1 MNGLLRNA
9 FAAVMCICAGE
20 VALGQEDVAKFYAGR
35 NLTVI
40 VGSTTGGGYDFNART
55 VGRHIAR
62 HIPGAPGVIVQ
73 NMPGAGSIVATNHV
87 YNVAPQD
94 GSVIGAVQR
103 PIPFEPFFDE
113 KGVRFDVRKIN
124 WLGSTTSEVGVVVAW
139 HTAPQ
144 RTFDD
149 VLEKEMIVGGN
160 GPATDTELFARALNR
175 ELGAKFRI
183 VAGYPGESQ
192 IILAME
198 RGEIQGVANWSWN
211 NIPAKHPDWLRD
223 GKIKLLLQLGL
234 RKHPALPDVPLI
246 LDLAR
251 DADQRK
257 LFETMMQMKELGRP
271 YFVAPGVPADRVA
284 ALRAAFSATMKD
296 PRVRGRNDEG
306 GHQHRSGLGRGH
318 AENAV
323 GGLRASARDHPAH
336 AGGAGELRPS
346 SPA

>member
-9 FAAVMCICAGE
+9 FAALLSMCAAQA
-20 VALGQEDVAKFYAGR
+20 ALSQEDVAKFYAGR
-35 NLTVI
+35 NLTII

-55 VGRHIAR
+55 VGRHIAK
-62 HIPGAPGVIVQ
+62 HIPGAPGIVVQ
-73 NMPGAGSIVATNHV
+73 NMPGAGSIVATNYV

-113 KGVRFDVRKIN
+113 KGVRFDVRKIH

-139 HTAPQ
+139 HTSPQ
-144 RTFDD
+144 RTFND
-149 VLEKEMIVGGN
+149 VLGMEMIVGGN

-183 VAGYPGESQ
+183 VAGYPGEAQ

-223 GKIKLLLQLGL
+223 GKIRLLLQLGL

-246 LDLAR
+246 MDLAK

-257 LFETMMQMKELGRP
+257 LFETMMEMKELGRP
-271 YFVAPGVPADRVA
+271 YFVAPGVPAERIA
-284 ALRAAFSATMKD
+284 ALRAAFTATMAD
-296 PRVRGRNDEG
+296 PEFVNEMTKAGISIDPV
-306 GHQHRSGLGRGH
+306 SGQEMQKMLSETYALPPALIQRT
-318 AENAV
+318 
-323 GGLRASARDHPAH
+323 RAALAN
-336 AGGAGELRPS
+336 
-346 SPA
+346 

>member
-1 MNGLLRNA
+1 MPMNRLLRNA
-9 FAAVMCICAGE
+9 VAAVLSISAGQ
-20 VALGQEDVAKFYAGR
+20 ALAQEDVAKFYAGR
-35 NLTVI
+35 NLTII

-55 VGRHIAR
+55 VGRHIGR
-62 HIPGAPGVIVQ
+62 YIPGAPNIVVQ
-73 NMPGAGSIVATNHV
+73 NMPGAGSIVATNYV

-113 KGVRFDVRKIN
+113 KGVRFDVRKIH

-144 RTFDD
+144 RTFAD
-149 VLEKEMIVGGN
+149 VLAGEMIVGGN

-223 GKIKLLLQLGL
+223 GKIRLLLQLGL

-246 LDLAR
+246 LDLAK

-257 LFETMMQMKELGRP
+257 LFETMMEMKELGRP
-271 YFVAPGVPADRVA
+271 YFVAPGVPPERIA
-284 ALRAAFSATMKD
+284 ALRTAFTGVMGDAEFVGEMTKAGISIDPVSGAEMQKMLAEAYALPPALIERTRAA
-296 PRVRGRNDEG
+296 
-306 GHQHRSGLGRGH
+306 L
-318 AENAV
+318 
-323 GGLRASARDHPAH
+323 AH
-336 AGGAGELRPS
+336 
-346 SPA
+346 

>member
-1 MNGLLRNA
+1 MTTSHRAGG
-9 FAAVMCICAGE
+9 FAAACVFSVFASL
-20 VALGQEDVAKFYAGR
+20 ALAQEDASKFYAGR
-35 NLTVI
+35 NITIV
-40 VGSTTGGGYDFNART
+40 VGSTTGGGYDFNARA
-55 VGRHIAR
+55 VGRHIGK
-62 HIPGAPGVIVQ
+62 HIPGSPTIVVQ

-144 RTFDD
+144 RTFRD
-149 VLEKEMIVGGN
+149 VLATEMIVGGN

-223 GKIKLLLQLGL
+223 GKIRLLLQLGL

-246 LDLAR
+246 LDFAR
-251 DADQRK
+251 DADQRR

-271 YFVAPGVPADRVA
+271 YFVAPGVPADRVE
-284 ALRAAFSATMKD
+284 ALRAAFMKTMTD
-296 PRVRGRNDEG
+296 PDFVNEMTKAGISIDPV
-306 GHQHRSGLGRGH
+306 SGAEMQKTLGEAYALPPALIQRT
-318 AENAV
+318 
-323 GGLRASARDHPAH
+323 RAALAN
-336 AGGAGELRPS
+336 
-346 SPA
+346 

>member
-1 MNGLLRNA
+1 MTLRRA
-9 FAAVMCICAGE
+9 FALLAAGIF
-20 VALGQEDVAKFYAGR
+20 AAYGSSANAQEEPAKFYAGR
-35 NLTVI
+35 NVTIV
-40 VGSTTGGGYDFNART
+40 VGSTTGGGYDFNARA
-55 VGRHIAR
+55 VGRHIGK
-62 HIPGAPGVIVQ
+62 HIPGAPAIVVQ
-73 NMPGAGSIVATNHV
+73 NMPGAGSIVATNYV

-103 PIPFEPFFDE
+103 PIPFEPFFEE
-113 KGVRFDVRKIN
+113 KGVRFDVRKIH

-144 RTFDD
+144 RTFKD
-149 VLEKEMIVGGN
+149 VLEREMIVGGN

-223 GKIKLLLQLGL
+223 GKIRLLMQLGL

-246 LDLAR
+246 LDFAK

-271 YFVAPGVPADRVA
+271 YFVAPGVPADRVETLRSAFMKTMNDSEFVNEMKKAGISIDPVSGAEMQKTLAEAYALPQALIQRTRA
-284 ALRAAFSATMKD
+284 AL
-296 PRVRGRNDEG
+296 
-306 GHQHRSGLGRGH
+306 
-318 AENAV
+318 
-323 GGLRASARDHPAH
+323 AH
-336 AGGAGELRPS
+336 
-346 SPA
+346 

>member
-1 MNGLLRNA
+1 
-9 FAAVMCICAGE
+9 
-20 VALGQEDVAKFYAGR
+20 
-35 NLTVI
+35 
-40 VGSTTGGGYDFNART
+40 
-55 VGRHIAR
+55 
-62 HIPGAPGVIVQ
+62 
-73 NMPGAGSIVATNHV
+73 MPGAGSIVATNYV

-113 KGVRFDVRKIN
+113 KGVRFDVRKIH

-139 HTAPQ
+139 HTSPQ
-144 RTFDD
+144 RTFND
-149 VLEKEMIVGGN
+149 VLGMEMIVGGN

-183 VAGYPGESQ
+183 VAGYPGEAQ

-223 GKIKLLLQLGL
+223 GKIRLLLQLGL

-246 LDLAR
+246 MDLAK

-257 LFETMMQMKELGRP
+257 LFETMMEMKELGRP
-271 YFVAPGVPADRVA
+271 YFVAPGVPAERIA
-284 ALRAAFSATMKD
+284 ALRAAFTATMAD
-296 PRVRGRNDEG
+296 PEFVNEMTKAGISIDPV
-306 GHQHRSGLGRGH
+306 SGQEMQKMLSETYALPPALIQRT
-318 AENAV
+318 
-323 GGLRASARDHPAH
+323 RAALAN
-336 AGGAGELRPS
+336 
-346 SPA
+346 

>member
-1 MNGLLRNA
+1 MC
-9 FAAVMCICAGE
+9 AAQA
-20 VALGQEDVAKFYAGR
+20 AQAQEDVAKFYAGR
-35 NLTVI
+35 NLTII

-55 VGRHIAR
+55 VGRHIAK
-62 HIPGAPGVIVQ
+62 HIPGAPGVVVQ
-73 NMPGAGSIVATNHV
+73 NMPGAGSIVATNHI
-87 YNVAPQD
+87 YNVAAQD

-113 KGVRFDVRKIN
+113 KGVRFDVRKIH

-144 RTFDD
+144 RTFAD

-223 GKIKLLLQLGL
+223 GKIRLLLQLGL

-246 LDLAR
+246 LDLAK

-257 LFETMMQMKELGRP
+257 LFETMMEMKELGRP
-271 YFVAPGVPADRVA
+271 YFVAPGVPAERVA
-284 ALRAAFSATMKD
+284 ALRAAFTATMSD
-296 PRVRGRNDEG
+296 PEFVGEMTKAGISIDPV
-306 GHQHRSGLGRGH
+306 SGADMQKMLSEAYALPPALIART
-318 AENAV
+318 
-323 GGLRASARDHPAH
+323 RAALAH
-336 AGGAGELRPS
+336 
-346 SPA
+346 

>member
-1 MNGLLRNA
+1 MQARYCRWHLTLLCA
-9 FAAVMCICAGE
+9 SFATA
-20 VALGQEDVAKFYAGR
+20 QEESAKFYAGR
-35 NLTVI
+35 NVTII

-55 VGRHIAR
+55 VGRHIGK
-62 HIPGAPGVIVQ
+62 HIPGAPTIVVQ
-73 NMPGAGSIVATNHV
+73 NMPGAGSIVATNYV

-113 KGVRFDVRKIN
+113 KGVRFDVRKIQ

-144 RTFDD
+144 RSFKDAM
-149 VLEKEMIVGGN
+149 EQEMIVGGN

-223 GKIKLLLQLGL
+223 GKIRLLLQLGL

-246 LDLAR
+246 LDFAK
-251 DADQRK
+251 DAEQRT

-271 YFVAPGVPADRVA
+271 YFVAPGVPTDRVET
-284 ALRAAFSATMKD
+284 LRAAFMKTMTD
-296 PRVRGRNDEG
+296 PEFVNEMTKAGISIDPV
-306 GHQHRSGLGRGH
+306 SGADMQKTLGQAYALPPALIQRT
-318 AENAV
+318 
-323 GGLRASARDHPAH
+323 RAALAH
-336 AGGAGELRPS
+336 
-346 SPA
+346 